1 MKREREDVV
10 VMGKL
15 FGFGARRRLGDVKFD
30 GSHKGRSDPGP
41 PDSQISLSL
50 GGTHEGSEVPMMG
63 PESGGA
69 RGRRSDRK
77 VPSGGRG
84 VSDGD

>member
-1 MKREREDVV
+1 MKV
-10 VMGKL
+10 GTL

-50 GGTHEGSEVPMMG
+50 GGTHEGSEVPQMG
-63 PESGGA
+63 PDSGGA
-69 RGRRSDRK
+69 RGRRSDKSIPRR
-77 VPSGGRG
+77 VEAQ
-84 VSDGD
+84 DA

>member
-1 MKREREDVV
+1 MATV
-10 VMGKL
+10 
-15 FGFGARRRLGDVKFD
+15 FGFGGRRRLRDVKFD

-63 PESGGA
+63 PDSGGA
-69 RGRRSDRK
+69 RTKRSDRA
-77 VPSGGRG
+77 VPRGGQA
-84 VSDGD
+84 VNEDG